1 MSDLWDFMSDF
12 VEFLGKAMWHNGIIK
27 GKAYRFPGE

>member
-12 VEFLGKAMWHNGIIK
+12 VQIFFEAMWHNGIHQ
-27 GKAYRFPGE
+27 GKAARFP